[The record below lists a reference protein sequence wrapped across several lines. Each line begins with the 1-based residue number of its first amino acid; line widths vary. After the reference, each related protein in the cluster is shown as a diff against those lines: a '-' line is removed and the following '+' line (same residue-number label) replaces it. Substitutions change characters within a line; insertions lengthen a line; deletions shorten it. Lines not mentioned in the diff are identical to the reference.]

1 MSRWY
6 VSVGM
11 SLSIDYDDIEAD
23 TKEEAEEIAKT
34 RASEDIDYNNC
45 DCEVD
50 NMSVW
55 SSFKEETNEQCKCKI
70 RNKSVCM
77 RKIFSQTG

>member
-1 MSRWY
+1 MSKWY
-6 VSVGM
+6 VSVGVL
-11 SLSIDYDDIEAD
+11 LSIDYDDIEAD
-23 TKEEAEEIAKT
+23 TKEEAEEKA

-55 SSFKEETNEQCKCKI
+55 SSFKEEENE
-70 RNKSVCM
+70 
-77 RKIFSQTG
+77 